1 MPIWKEAGN
10 WRFQFQL
17 LGKRYSR
24 QGFTTK
30 ASARAEMEKLRAQL
44 MAAEEEQTPTVMA
57 FSEVANDYL
66 DYAKRRFVP
75 KTYEKKVYVFKG
87 FLKHA
92 GDLTLDRIKVRVVE
106 SYLKTRSANTSF
118 NGNRKE
124 LSALFNW
131 AFKRQLVAQNP
142 CIFIPTLPEPEFR
155 KVIPSEEDIA
165 RVLLAAGPDRPFL
178 LVLYLTMA
186 RVDEIFRL
194 RWDDVNFQE
203 RTIRLWTRKV
213 RDGSWRADVLPMSQA
228 LYDVLKGLWEKRTHP
243 DWVFIDPKT
252 GTRYIQRNRLM
263 KYICRR
269 AGVKYF
275 GFHAIRHFGASLL
288 ADREKVSLPTISR
301 LLRHTNL
308 RTTEKYLQK
317 VDPNLRSTMERLGEQ
332 DLLADLLA
340 GPGGRDMERVKCLK

>member
-17 LGKRYSR
+17 LGKRFSR
-24 QGFTTK
+24 QGFKTK
-30 ASARAEMEKLRAQL
+30 AMARSEMEKLRAQL
-44 MAAEEEQTPTVMA
+44 IAAEEQPTPTVMA

-66 DYAKRRFVP
+66 DYAKRRFVL
-75 KTYEKKVYVFKG
+75 KVYDKKVYVFRE

-92 GDLTLDRIKVRVVE
+92 GDLTLNRITVRAVE
-106 SYLKTRSANTSF
+106 SYLATRPTNT
-118 NGNRKE
+118 NYNRHRKE

-131 AFKRQLVAQNP
+131 AFKRQLMGQNP
-142 CIFIPTLPEPEFR
+142 CLFIPTLPEPEFR
-155 KVIPSEEDIA
+155 KMIPTEEDMA
-165 RVLLAAGPDRPFL
+165 RILLAAAPDRPFL
-178 LVLYLTMA
+178 MVLYLTMA

-194 RWDDVNFQE
+194 RWDDINFQE
-203 RTIRLWTRKV
+203 KTIRLWTRKV
-213 RDGSWRADVLPMSQA
+213 KDGSWRGDVLPMSQL
-228 LYDVLKGLWEKRTHP
+228 LYDVLKGLWDKRTHP
-243 DWVFIDPKT
+243 EWVFVNPRT
-252 GTRYIQRNRLM
+252 GSRYTQRSRLM
-263 KYICRR
+263 KKICRQ

-317 VDPNLRSTMERLGEQ
+317 VDPNLRETMERLGEQ

-340 GPGGRDMERVKCLK
+340 GSGGRELEGVKCLK